1 MTIKGRSMIMRKFLL
16 FLVLLLTF
24 CFSDSLA
31 QSQYET
37 TYYETIEFA
46 YKEKTD
52 NGTWTDWSDWEESQL
67 IMCWV
72 NNDST
77 DIFIINSETT
87 QIYTVFEYCEE
98 VTDIEGG
105 KQLILKAKDQNNGI
119 CEIRYRIDEY
129 SLVGISQLY
138 IIYNNVKVVYNI
150 RKISE
155 KYP

>member
-1 MTIKGRSMIMRKFLL
+1 MKQFL
-16 FLVLLLTF
+16 FVLVSLLTF
-24 CFSDSLA
+24 SFSDSFA
-31 QSQYET
+31 QYDI
-37 TYYETIEFA
+37 TYFETIEFA
-46 YKEKTD
+46 YKEKTE
-52 NGTWTDWSDWEESQL
+52 NGTQTDWSDWEDSNL

-72 NNDST
+72 KNDST
-77 DIFIINSETT
+77 DIFVINSETT

-119 CEIRYRIDEY
+119 CKIRYRIDEY
-129 SLVGISQLY
+129 SSFGISQLY
-138 IIYNNVKVVYNI
+138 IIYNNMKVVYNI

>member
-1 MTIKGRSMIMRKFLL
+1 MRMKQFL
-16 FLVLLLTF
+16 FVLVSLLTF
-24 CFSDSLA
+24 VFSDCFA
-31 QSQYET
+31 QYDI
-37 TYYETIEFA
+37 TYFETIEFA
-46 YKEKTD
+46 YKEITE
-52 NGTWTDWSDWEESQL
+52 NGTWTDWSDWEDSNL

-87 QIYTVFEYCEE
+87 QIYRVIEYCEE
-98 VTDIEGG
+98 VTDIAGG

-119 CEIRYRIDEY
+119 CTIRYRIDEY
-129 SLVGISQLY
+129 SLVGISQFY

-155 KYP
+155 KCP

>member
-1 MTIKGRSMIMRKFLL
+1 MKQFL
-16 FLVLLLTF
+16 FVLVSLLTF
-24 CFSDSLA
+24 VFSDCFA
-31 QSQYET
+31 QYDI
-37 TYYETIEFA
+37 TYFETIEFA
-46 YKEKTD
+46 YKEITE
-52 NGTWTDWSDWEESQL
+52 NGTWTDWSDWEDSNL

-87 QIYTVFEYCEE
+87 QIYRVIEYCEE
-98 VTDIEGG
+98 VTDIAGG

-119 CEIRYRIDEY
+119 CTIRYRIDEY
-129 SLVGISQLY
+129 SLVGISQFY

-155 KYP
+155 KCP

>member
-1 MTIKGRSMIMRKFLL
+1 MAIKDRSKNIPVFV
-16 FLVLLLTF
+16 LVLLLTF
-24 CFSDSLA
+24 SFSDSFA
-31 QSQYET
+31 QSDI
-37 TYYETIEFA
+37 TYFETIEFA
-46 YKEKTD
+46 YKEKTE
-52 NGTWTDWSDWEESQL
+52 NGTWTDWSDWEDSHL

-98 VTDIEGG
+98 VTDKAGG

-119 CEIRYRIDEY
+119 CKIRYRIDEY

-138 IIYNNVKVVYNI
+138 IIYNNMKVVYNI

>member
-1 MTIKGRSMIMRKFLL
+1 MKQFL
-16 FLVLLLTF
+16 FVLVSLLTF
-24 CFSDSLA
+24 SFSDSFA
-31 QSQYET
+31 QYDI
-37 TYYETIEFA
+37 TYFETIEFA
-46 YKEKTD
+46 YKEKTE
-52 NGTWTDWSDWEESQL
+52 NGTQTDWSDWEDSNL

-72 NNDST
+72 KNDST
-77 DIFIINSETT
+77 DIFVINSETT

-105 KQLILKAKDQNNGI
+105 KQLIFKAKDQNNGI
-119 CEIRYRIDEY
+119 CKIRYRIDEY
-129 SLVGISQLY
+129 SIVGISQLY

>member
-1 MTIKGRSMIMRKFLL
+1 MAIKDRSKNIPVFV
-16 FLVLLLTF
+16 LVLLLTF
-24 CFSDSLA
+24 SFSDSIA
-31 QSQYET
+31 QYDITYFET
-37 TYYETIEFA
+37 TEFA
-46 YKEKTD
+46 YKEKTE
-52 NGTWTDWSDWEESQL
+52 NGTWTDWSDWEDSHL

-98 VTDIEGG
+98 VTDKAGG

-119 CEIRYRIDEY
+119 CKIRYRIDEY
-129 SLVGISQLY
+129 SLLGISQFY
-138 IIYNNVKVVYNI
+138 IIYNNMKVVYNI

-155 KYP
+155 NCP